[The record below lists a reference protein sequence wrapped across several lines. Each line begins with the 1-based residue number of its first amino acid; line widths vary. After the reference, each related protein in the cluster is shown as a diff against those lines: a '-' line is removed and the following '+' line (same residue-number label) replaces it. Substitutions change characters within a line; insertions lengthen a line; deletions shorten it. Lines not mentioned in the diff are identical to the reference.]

1 MTVPAGFTDDMN
13 IELPEGVMPEE
24 VVDLI
29 ISMKDQGSSHDVIE
43 SCLIEK
49 FAINPYDAALAWDR
63 VCAGL
68 VRASTGSQYNCP
80 NRRKDSLAWLAF
92 QRGIQGKGG
101 DPAPKLQQAAPDVG
115 TPWWKFW

>member
-1 MTVPAGFTDDMN
+1 MQLKCQT
-13 IELPEGVMPEE
+13 
-24 VVDLI
+24 
-29 ISMKDQGSSHDVIE
+29 
-43 SCLIEK
+43 
-49 FAINPYDAALAWDR
+49 YDAPLAWGR

-68 VRASTGSQYNCP
+68 VRASPGSQYNCP

-92 QRGIQGKGG
+92 QREIQGKGG